1 MEKNDSVQ
9 MDNKN
14 DELRLSAHIVV
25 AKPAAV
31 AKPQVQVQAITTPI
45 SSVQLHLLP
54 DRKQM
59 LTLVDQSS
67 STKL

>member
-1 MEKNDSVQ
+1 
-9 MDNKN
+9 
-14 DELRLSAHIVV
+14 
-25 AKPAAV
+25 
-31 AKPQVQVQAITTPI
+31 VQVQAITTPI